1 MDQGPHPGQ
10 HGKGSPGP
18 AGLPGNPGHR
28 PDPSG
33 PTPGPTPIEMARAQA
48 VLAQA
53 ADAVLAAPVVQ
64 QAPAKHD
71 PARSDA
77 GRVIVPRTGTA
88 AAHVSDEQMRIILDV
103 SRLLAVPVDL
113 DRLLC
118 RIAEVG
124 TELLGCERASI
135 FLHDPATKELWT
147 KVALGMGSKEI
158 RVKCEAGVVG
168 HAFTHNLVVH
178 VPEPYKDPRFN
189 PEPDRKSGFV
199 TRNLLS
205 APMVGVDG
213 KPLGVIQAV
222 NKKGGPF
229 PPNDEPLVQLLA
241 EQAGIALQRHRLQE
255 QAMEIVA
262 LKHEMDLARRTQQAL
277 IPKEPPNVPGL
288 EASGWTMPAS
298 TTGGDCFDLWQLPD
312 GRLGILLADA
322 SGHGLAPALIV
333 SQARTLVRALSEIE
347 ADPHEL
353 LARVNARLAADLEAG
368 QFVTAFLGFLSPAG
382 ELRWSSA
389 GHGPLF
395 LRRKTGEAMDTLEA
409 PVQPLGVLS
418 EWFDDAE
425 VPPPALL
432 EEAGSVILVTDG
444 IFEATNAAGEQF
456 GVERMCQI
464 LDDHQFEEPEKILAA
479 LREAV
484 RNWHG
489 KQEPL
494 DDQTI
499 VIVQRQPAVVP
510 AGPPA

>member
-1 MDQGPHPGQ
+1 MPEMIAPDIPDVVVEDVPRCSMDQGSHNRHAGMS
-10 HGKGSPGP
+10 SPGAAGVP
-18 AGLPGNPGHR
+18 A
-28 PDPSG
+28 
-33 PTPGPTPIEMARAQA
+33 TPATSAADVARAQA
-48 VLAQA
+48 ALAQV
-53 ADAVLAAPVVQ
+53 ADAVLTAPVVPHDPTK
-64 QAPAKHD
+64 AD
-71 PARSDA
+71 PARSDT
-77 GRVIVPRTGTA
+77 GRVIAPRTGTA

-118 RIAEVG
+118 RIAEVA

-135 FLHDPATKELWT
+135 FLYDSSAKELWT

-158 RVKCEAGVVG
+158 RVNCTAGIVG

-189 PEPDRKSGFV
+189 PAPDRKSGFV

-229 PPNDEPLVQLLA
+229 PPNDEPLTQLLA

-277 IPKEPPNVPGL
+277 IPKEPPDVPGL
-288 EASGWTMPAS
+288 DACGWTMPAS

-322 SGHGLAPALIV
+322 SGHGLAPALVV

-353 LARVNARLAADLEAG
+353 LARVNARLADDLEAG
-368 QFVTAFLGFLSPAG
+368 QFVTAFLGFLSPGG

-395 LRRKTGEAMDTLEA
+395 LRRRTGEPLETLEA

-418 EWFDDAE
+418 EW
-425 VPPPALL
+425 
-432 EEAGSVILVTDG
+432 
-444 IFEATNAAGEQF
+444 
-456 GVERMCQI
+456 
-464 LDDHQFEEPEKILAA
+464 
-479 LREAV
+479 
-484 RNWHG
+484 
-489 KQEPL
+489 
-494 DDQTI
+494 
-499 VIVQRQPAVVP
+499 
-510 AGPPA
+510 